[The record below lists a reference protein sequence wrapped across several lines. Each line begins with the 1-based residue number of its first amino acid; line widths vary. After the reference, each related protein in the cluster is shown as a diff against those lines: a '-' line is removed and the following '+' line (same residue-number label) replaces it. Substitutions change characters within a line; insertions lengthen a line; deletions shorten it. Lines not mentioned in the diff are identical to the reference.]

1 MSVVEVEQ
9 KQQSEP
15 GAGDSAAALPIREVA
30 QRTGVNPVT
39 LRAWERRYGLL
50 VPQRSGKG
58 HRLYSERDVARIQ
71 EILEWLARGV
81 AIGKVRPLL
90 DRPEKTL
97 DRREQTDSAPQP
109 EDSWEQMVRE
119 AALAVA
125 HFAERDLQQQ
135 LDQILA
141 NYPLPLLHDRW
152 LVPLQRELSR
162 QTRYGSSVAQGF
174 FWQLLS
180 EKLAIILQKSR
191 KNLRRGGGNRGARK
205 LLLVNFP
212 GPEQQ
217 AFAQLF
223 AAALIASG
231 FEVVSLA
238 GEVELGELAFAE
250 EKLGAQGVICYSHN
264 ALPMAILGSGV
275 ERALRGLKVPL
286 WFTGGVVELQH
297 RDLQQLARARNCSLL
312 PADCTGALKELQE
325 RV

>member
-1 MSVVEVEQ
+1 MSVIEAEQ
-9 KQQSEP
+9 QQQKP
-15 GAGDSAAALPIREVA
+15 KRDAGGPAADLPIREVA

-50 VPQRSGKG
+50 IPQRSGKG
-58 HRLYSERDVARIQ
+58 HRMYSERDVARIR

-90 DRPEKTL
+90 DRG
-97 DRREQTDSAPQP
+97 EQEVSAPQP

-119 AALAVA
+119 TTTAVA
-125 HFAERDLQQQ
+125 QLAERDLRLQ
-135 LDQILA
+135 LEQILA
-141 NYPLPLLHDRW
+141 SYPLPLLHDRW

-174 FWQLLS
+174 FWHLLN
-180 EKLAIILQKSR
+180 EQLAIVLQKSR
-191 KNLRRGGGNRGARK
+191 KNLRQGGGDKRPSK

-217 AFAQLF
+217 AFSQLF
-223 AAALIASG
+223 SAALIAAG
-231 FEVVSLA
+231 FDVASLA

-286 WFTGGVVELQH
+286 WFAGGVVELQH

-312 PADCTGALKELQE
+312 PADCTGAVIALQE
-325 RV
+325 RA

>member
-1 MSVVEVEQ
+1 MSVIEAEQ
-9 KQQSEP
+9 TQRQPERV
-15 GAGDSAAALPIREVA
+15 GGSAATLPIREVA

-50 VPQRSGKG
+50 VPQRTGKG
-58 HRLYSERDVARIQ
+58 HRLYSECDVARIQ

-90 DRPEKTL
+90 DRSENTL
-97 DRREQTDSAPQP
+97 DQREQTGSDPQP

-119 AALAVA
+119 TAVA
-125 HFAERDLQQQ
+125 VAQFSERNLRLQ
-135 LDQILA
+135 LEQILA
-141 NYPLPLLHDRW
+141 SYPLPLLHDRW
-152 LVPLQRELSR
+152 LAPLQRELSR

-180 EKLAIILQKSR
+180 EQLAIILQKSR
-191 KNLRRGGGNRGARK
+191 KNLRRGLGDKSPRK
-205 LLLVNFP
+205 LVLVNFP

-217 AFAQLF
+217 AFSQLF

-231 FEVVSLA
+231 FDVACLA

-286 WFTGGVVELQH
+286 WFAGGVVELQH
-297 RDLQQLARARNCSLL
+297 RDLQQLARARNCNLL
-312 PADCTGALKELQE
+312 PADCTGTLKELQE
-325 RV
+325 RM